1 MFVHPTHQIVRHS
14 DVEDAVCRARQN
26 VDIAAV
32 HAGSSTTW
40 MAGTSPAMT
49 TGDRNRRFRRFFQF
63 TCQRASDAASHS
75 RGAIASGSCIM
86 RVSQKSEGAGN
97 AGAKLAPIAL
107 RVDEKRHASFSHYR
121 SSRFPRHSLRNGFN
135 GLLRALPGVRD
146 LIVTVACGHQSAR
159 LAPAQGCQ
167 DHTPSPSARPPSVRR
182 QGCVHRIPIHV
193 RDGRE
198 TPPRRIRTKQEH
210 KDESDVSQGQEFASC
225 RRSVANLRQGS
236 CPPANPTSLQ
246 TDQTA

>member
-146 LIVTVACGHQSAR
+146 LIVTVARDTSRR
-159 LAPAQGCQ
+159 LSTSPGVPGPHAFAVRAPAVRPTTGV
-167 DHTPSPSARPPSVRR
+167 RPPHSN
-182 QGCVHRIPIHV
+182 
-193 RDGRE
+193 
-198 TPPRRIRTKQEH
+198 PR
-210 KDESDVSQGQEFASC
+210 S
-225 RRSVANLRQGS
+225 
-236 CPPANPTSLQ
+236 
-246 TDQTA
+246 